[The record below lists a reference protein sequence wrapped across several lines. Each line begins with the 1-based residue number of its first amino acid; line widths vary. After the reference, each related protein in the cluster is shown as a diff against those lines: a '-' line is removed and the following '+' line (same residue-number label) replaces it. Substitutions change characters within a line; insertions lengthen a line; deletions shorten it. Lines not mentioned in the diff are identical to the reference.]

1 MGDDPREDVEL
12 DLMWT
17 ETTVL
22 HSSPCP
28 PYWSYVTSIW
38 SEKNCIFLTETT
50 DLMFVLL
57 RSRVSTSFVSLLYL
71 FSSICS

>member
-1 MGDDPREDVEL
+1 MGNDPREDVEL
-12 DLMWT
+12 DLTWT

-22 HSSPCP
+22 RSSPCP

-38 SEKNCIFLTETT
+38 SENCIFLTETT

-57 RSRVSTSFVSLLYL
+57 RSRVSTSFVCLLYL
-71 FSSICS
+71 FNSICS